1 MAVSLNDEK
10 IMRLIKKDSNAGM
23 DMLVETYGALAAHII
38 RRRISSVCSEYDIEE
53 CVAETFVDFY
63 TQLDRIDLRKGSLK
77 GYVSVIARRR
87 AADRWSKA
95 MKESSSQTQIDESY
109 FGTIPDNSPGPD
121 IAAAQKETSERLMRE
136 VNRLGEPDSEIL
148 FRRYY
153 LEQSLGEIAEALGM
167 KRPTVSKRIER
178 ALGKLKVSMEGYI

>member
-1 MAVSLNDEK
+1 MAFGPNDEQ
-10 IMRLIKKDSNAGM
+10 ILRLIKRDSNAGM
-23 DMLVETYGALAAHII
+23 DMLVEMYGALAAHII
-38 RRRISSVCSEYDIEE
+38 RRRISSVCSEYDVEE
-53 CVAETFVDFY
+53 CVAETFVDLY

-77 GYVSVIARRR
+77 GYISVIARRR
-87 AADRWSKA
+87 AADRFEQA
-95 MKESSSQTQIDESY
+95 VKENGSRSQIDESY
-109 FGTIPDNSPGPD
+109 FGTIPDDSPSPETT
-121 IAAAQKETSERLMRE
+121 AARNETSEQLMRE

-148 FRRYY
+148 YRRYY